1 MRMSSLK
8 TETLLSPDIQTDI
21 YAYNTDSRNTRWS
34 SYTTIT
40 KIYLIKKIILC
51 ALL

>member
-21 YAYNTDSRNTRWS
+21 YAYNSDFRNTRWS
-34 SYTTIT
+34 SYTTTI
-40 KIYLIKKIILC
+40 KIYSIKKIMLC